1 MRKHAGDTRVRK
13 HSRMERFLLPDHAT
27 EQAIVQIGHRRFL
40 QLANCF
46 SKLFS
51 KLASCL
57 ASLASGSGA
66 GVGQLQDRTEVSH
79 PRGDVRFAGPVH
91 FTSSFLL
98 SARFRGGPTR
108 DRVVFINPGRERRKK
123 WPLPESRG
131 ADDLA
136 LCLQPFADAKCEGR
150 EAPSE
155 GPSVDENLPI
165 SGRSLPRKL
174 TEGCRLRGQT
184 HASEPS
190 DTYAWAVMSVG
201 PDALL
206 YGESV
211 NAMLGLAPINPTRM
225 FVATPRRARR
235 KLPDSI
241 RVEWLR
247 GIKPAETYNGIPCQS
262 THDAILACKYKLL
275 SDRLEAAAR
284 TAHEQGLIS
293 KQQYHALRKELR
305 IDNTH

>member
-123 WPLPESRG
+123 WPLPESRAPMTWPYACSRSRTPSARG
-131 ADDLA
+131 GKLPPKDPLLMKTSRFLA
-136 LCLQPFADAKCEGR
+136 GLCLGSSQRGAACAGR
-150 EAPSE
+150 RTQASRATRTP
-155 GPSVDENLPI
+155 
-165 SGRSLPRKL
+165 GRSCRSGPMLCSTANPSTPCSALP
-174 TEGCRLRGQT
+174 
-184 HASEPS
+184 P
-190 DTYAWAVMSVG
+190 
-201 PDALL
+201 
-206 YGESV
+206 
-211 NAMLGLAPINPTRM
+211 
-225 FVATPRRARR
+225 
-235 KLPDSI
+235 
-241 RVEWLR
+241 
-247 GIKPAETYNGIPCQS
+247 
-262 THDAILACKYKLL
+262 
-275 SDRLEAAAR
+275 
-284 TAHEQGLIS
+284 
-293 KQQYHALRKELR
+293 
-305 IDNTH
+305 

>member
-27 EQAIVQIGHRRFL
+27 EQAIAQIGHRRFL
-40 QLANCF
+40 QLANRF

-108 DRVVFINPGRERRKK
+108 DRVAFINPGRERRKK
-123 WPLPESRG
+123 GPLPESRG

-136 LCLQPFADAKCEGR
+136 LCLRPFADAKCEGR

-165 SGRSLPRKL
+165 SGRSPQFFCLGSSQRGAACAGRRTQASRATRTPGRSCRSGPMLCSTANPSTPCSALP
-174 TEGCRLRGQT
+174 
-184 HASEPS
+184 P
-190 DTYAWAVMSVG
+190 
-201 PDALL
+201 
-206 YGESV
+206 
-211 NAMLGLAPINPTRM
+211 
-225 FVATPRRARR
+225 
-235 KLPDSI
+235 
-241 RVEWLR
+241 
-247 GIKPAETYNGIPCQS
+247 
-262 THDAILACKYKLL
+262 
-275 SDRLEAAAR
+275 
-284 TAHEQGLIS
+284 
-293 KQQYHALRKELR
+293 
-305 IDNTH
+305 